1 MQPAQE
7 GMGEGEGMLQGKHSS
22 GISAGPILSPHPC
35 SGWSCCLHPHSGD
48 ILLFPELFAALV
60 YLSVLPGCWNE
71 PESSYPS
78 LGGVIV
84 PKSWVWSGK
93 EDGSYSAQLS
103 WDSINLHLKYPS
115 IPLRSN
121 SFL

>member
-60 YLSVLPGCWNE
+60 CLGAGMSLNPAIQAWMGLLSPNPGFGVARRMGPIVLSYLGIALT
-71 PESSYPS
+71 Y
-78 LGGVIV
+78 I
-84 PKSWVWSGK
+84 
-93 EDGSYSAQLS
+93 
-103 WDSINLHLKYPS
+103 
-115 IPLRSN
+115 
-121 SFL
+121 